1 MVIGL
6 DAVRLTERPLV
17 VCDVDDVVLE
27 FVKPFQAFLE
37 SRGDRLLP
45 RSFRLHGNIVSQA
58 TGTALPDREVSDL
71 IEAFFDAQE
80 AWQTPFSTTAAAIE
94 AIARDADIVFL
105 TAMPPRF
112 ADRRRRLLDSIG
124 LSQPLVATQE
134 PKGPVVE
141 TLHGGRPLPVA
152 FIDDMA
158 HNLASVGTHVADCL
172 LLHMIPVSE
181 IHRHAPLAEPPVLR
195 VADWPEATQHIRRH
209 CSAGRAS

>member
-1 MVIGL
+1 MMQGV
-6 DAVRLTERPLV
+6 DAIRLSDRPLV
-17 VCDVDDVVLE
+17 VCDVDDVVLQ
-27 FVKPFQAFLE
+27 FIVPFQSYLD
-37 SRGDRLLP
+37 SLGHRLVP

-58 TGTALPDREVSDL
+58 TETALPDREVSDL
-71 IEAFFDAQE
+71 IDAFFDAQE
-80 AWQTPFSTTAAAIE
+80 TWQTPFPTTAAAIE

-124 LSQPLVATQE
+124 LSQPLVATQQ

-158 HNLASVGTHVADCL
+158 HNLVSVGTHVTDCL

-181 IHRHAPLAEPPVLR
+181 IHRHAPPAEPPVLR

-209 CSAGRAS
+209 CSTSRAS

>member
-1 MVIGL
+1 MTQGV
-6 DAVRLTERPLV
+6 DAIRLSDRPLV
-17 VCDVDDVVLE
+17 VCDVDDVVLQ
-27 FVKPFQAFLE
+27 FIVPFQSYLD
-37 SRGDRLLP
+37 SLGHRLVP

-58 TGTALPDREVSDL
+58 TETALPDREVSDL
-71 IEAFFDAQE
+71 IDAFFDAQE
-80 AWQTPFSTTAAAIE
+80 TWQTPFPTTAAAIE

-124 LSQPLVATQE
+124 LSQPLVATQQ

-158 HNLASVGTHVADCL
+158 HNLVSVGTHVSDCL

-181 IHRHAPLAEPPVLR
+181 IHRHAPPAVPPVLR

-209 CSAGRAS
+209 CSTSRAS

>member
-1 MVIGL
+1 MPEGL
-6 DAVRLTERPLV
+6 DAVRLTDRPLV
-17 VCDVDDVVLE
+17 VCDVDDVVLQ
-27 FVKPFQAFLE
+27 FIVPFQSYLD
-37 SRGDRLLP
+37 SLGHRLVP

-58 TGTALPDREVSDL
+58 TETALPDREVSDL
-71 IEAFFDAQE
+71 IDAFFDAQE
-80 AWQTPFSTTAAAIE
+80 TWQTPFPTTAAAIE
-94 AIARDADIVFL
+94 AIARDSDIVFL

-124 LSQPLVATQE
+124 LSQPLVATQQ

-158 HNLASVGTHVADCL
+158 HNLVSVGTHVSDCL

-181 IHRHAPLAEPPVLR
+181 IHRHAPLAVPPVLR

-209 CSAGRAS
+209 CSTSRAS

>member
-1 MVIGL
+1 MTQGL
-6 DAVRLTERPLV
+6 DAVRLTDRPLV
-17 VCDVDDVVLE
+17 VCDVDDVVLQ
-27 FVKPFQAFLE
+27 FIVPFQSYLASL
-37 SRGDRLLP
+37 GHRLVP

-58 TGTALPDREVSDL
+58 TDTALPDREVSDL

-80 AWQTPFSTTAAAIE
+80 TWQTPFSTTAAAIE

-124 LSQPLVATQE
+124 LRQPLVATQE

-158 HNLASVGTHVADCL
+158 HNLVSVGTHVADCL

-209 CSAGRAS
+209 CSASRVS